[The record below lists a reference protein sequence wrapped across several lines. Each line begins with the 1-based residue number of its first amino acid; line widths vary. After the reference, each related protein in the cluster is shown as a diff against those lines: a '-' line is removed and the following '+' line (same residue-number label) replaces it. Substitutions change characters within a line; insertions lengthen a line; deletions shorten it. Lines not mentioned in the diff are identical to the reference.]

1 MGSIIHEAPRVRE
14 AVLENPVQA
23 FYIVPRPPY
32 QHSLDAHGGRR
43 LMHGGTCRNGSPRQA
58 DLQPLPP
65 AARKT
70 STTTHLDSRS
80 AFAPVR
86 PLNALPGCA
95 AAAQRC
101 RYRSPRSA
109 TEREAAAAANQT
121 LARLQAAPPSASLRH
136 DRQAHLLSLEAW
148 QPLILTAAPDRA
160 PRQPVASVSS
170 PQHSEFS
177 TFGPTWAAPG
187 GSSSGAEGLGKISL
201 RWQLRRGDRGA
212 APFPP
217 TFGEPDGRAAEN
229 QQHPL
234 QILHFLGAAAFND
247 SPLCTFLPCL
257 SLRMASSHASTTAQ
271 STDRRSTSRPSLRSY
286 GRQSTRARRS
296 RSRAETLAVHL
307 GDVEARTYR
316 VEVPQGETSP
326 LQPLLKAYPDCVW
339 DGSEFLLL
347 PLLDEQREPSEV
359 LPSAIAREPTVR
371 VRGAVEESDTTAT
384 TDNAPLL
391 GFGREAADEMALPG
405 MTTFLCSAN
414 ASFGG
419 AGGGGTALDAT
430 PPPSSL
436 ASASMG
442 GGGSA
447 VNSMGTAARNTMGM
461 QAGRLATTAVPVVPR
476 WKRFSVTAALY
487 LALGDAGCCDVAHFP
502 YAAVQLCGWDDLVGQ
517 QRIRIEAKAS
527 CSAAAISALEKGT
540 HGRRT
545 RLVPVAVMF
554 PVSRKGVMRRPL
566 SLTTQPFTDAEVF
579 QLFYLQLLFRA
590 YFDVRF
596 RGMTFTLP
604 GQATRHLRSDLVAA
618 RSSGGHHVAFEHPT
632 RNDEWLL
639 FPAHTRLLTLL
650 NLEEAVVPLYATPAE
665 LQETSSL
672 PLFGAGETLP
682 CLGVA
687 GRGAAQWATTV
698 EVSSPETAV
707 LALAALFD
715 NMKGQFGCTRG
726 ELWRRAT
733 GDARAGAL
741 PFAPLLFRCAPSGSL
756 LSGIPAGDSA
766 HTTTASSTPS
776 TSTRPL
782 LTEIGLQAETFA
794 TMDTVTEVLPGAGG
808 TRASSDCDQDRD
820 AGLPSCLDADDLA
833 DTKSSEEMLCAS
845 KSAPPVVVHLGP
857 VDDTAGATSAQSPD
871 IVPAL
876 VSTVD
881 LAQEEDAKRVEVPPL
896 RVVADAEGVGLDEA
910 TTPCSELRSASS
922 VGPLSPCTK
931 WEGLITRWRHYI
943 HTGDCAIF
951 TGATTDVEV
960 LRFLGRG
967 GSGLVYSGTYG
978 SQRLPVAVKVFVI
991 PEDMD
996 HEQYVRESLTDVAFY
1011 VLLNQLEDFGVCYG
1025 GRAHDFIV
1033 SQQTPKGLPAEA
1045 AAEAR
1050 RGDDG
1055 ATTKLCYLV
1064 TDLMDGTL
1072 GRFLTE
1078 QDADF
1083 DPLYDQLLNSPLRD
1097 GELFQFLFIQL
1108 AAKMLFD
1115 WKVLDMML
1123 NNQLRGDNIGYRY
1136 VARPPAQTARLRES
1150 AEEAVALGGSRQYHA
1165 GILYGFQFGPDE
1177 SLHYLRFPAETGV
1190 ADYANLGPLRFICII
1205 DVGQGM
1211 QPNVEELVRNRYIG
1225 ETVLESC
1232 IEDDGFGRYWPLNEL
1247 YCRYVD
1253 VEGTLAKDVAAWGSA
1268 RRVTTKE
1275 DAFEALRE
1283 LFDYF
1288 YPTFGIEAPT
1298 EEELHTHLCF
1308 SWTSTNLEHLKAA
1321 YVYRGE

>member
-1 MGSIIHEAPRVRE
+1 
-14 AVLENPVQA
+14 
-23 FYIVPRPPY
+23 
-32 QHSLDAHGGRR
+32 
-43 LMHGGTCRNGSPRQA
+43 
-58 DLQPLPP
+58 
-65 AARKT
+65 
-70 STTTHLDSRS
+70 
-80 AFAPVR
+80 
-86 PLNALPGCA
+86 
-95 AAAQRC
+95 
-101 RYRSPRSA
+101 
-109 TEREAAAAANQT
+109 
-121 LARLQAAPPSASLRH
+121 
-136 DRQAHLLSLEAW
+136 
-148 QPLILTAAPDRA
+148 
-160 PRQPVASVSS
+160 
-170 PQHSEFS
+170 
-177 TFGPTWAAPG
+177 
-187 GSSSGAEGLGKISL
+187 
-201 RWQLRRGDRGA
+201 
-212 APFPP
+212 
-217 TFGEPDGRAAEN
+217 
-229 QQHPL
+229 
-234 QILHFLGAAAFND
+234 
-247 SPLCTFLPCL
+247 
-257 SLRMASSHASTTAQ
+257 MASSHASTTVQ
-271 STDRRSTSRPSLRSY
+271 STDQPSTSRPSLRSY

-296 RSRAETLAVHL
+296 RSRAETLVVHL

-316 VEVPQGETSP
+316 VEVRQGEASP
-326 LQPLLKAYPDCVW
+326 LQSLLKAYPDCVW

-359 LPSAIAREPTVR
+359 LPSAIAREPTER
-371 VRGAVEESDTTAT
+371 VRSVVEESDTTAT
-384 TDNAPLL
+384 TDNAPPL

-405 MTTFLCSAN
+405 VTTFLCSVN

-419 AGGGGTALDAT
+419 AGGGGIALDAT

-436 ASASMG
+436 ASAAMG

-447 VNSMGTAARNTMGM
+447 VDSAGSAARNTMGL

-502 YAAVQLCGWDDLVGQ
+502 YAAVQLCDWDDLVGQ
-517 QRIRIEAKAS
+517 QRIRIEAKANR
-527 CSAAAISALEKGT
+527 SAAAISALEKGT
-540 HGRRT
+540 HDRRT

-554 PVSRKGVMRRPL
+554 PTSRKGEMRRPL

-604 GQATRHLRSDLVAA
+604 GQAARHLRSDLIAA
-618 RSSGGHHVAFEHPT
+618 RSSGSRHVAFEHPT
-632 RNDEWLL
+632 KNDEWLL

-687 GRGAAQWATTV
+687 GRGAAQWAATV

-715 NMKGQFGCTRG
+715 NMKSQFGCTRG

-733 GDARAGAL
+733 GDAHAGAL
-741 PFAPLLFRCAPSGSL
+741 PFAPLLFRCGEFTAGASLQLTGATLSRFFVPPSKRAAAAASVATAAGAPPAADVLADSAPTGSL
-756 LSGIPAGDSA
+756 LSGIPACDSA
-766 HTTTASSTPS
+766 HTTTASPTSS
-776 TSTRPL
+776 TSPRPL
-782 LTEIGLQAETFA
+782 LTEIGLQAGASA
-794 TMDTVTEVLPGAGG
+794 TMGTMTEVLPGAGG
-808 TRASSDCDQDRD
+808 TRASSDCDQGRD
-820 AGLPSCLDADDLA
+820 AGFPSCLDAADLA
-833 DTKSSEEMLCAS
+833 GTKSSEEMLCAC
-845 KSAPPVVVHLGP
+845 KSVPPVLVHLDS
-857 VDDTAGATSAQSPD
+857 VHDTAGAPSAQSPD

-876 VSTVD
+876 VSTAD
-881 LAQEEDAKRVEVPPL
+881 SAEEDAKRVEAPPL
-896 RVVADAEGVGLDEA
+896 PVVADAEVGGLDEV
-910 TTPCSELRSASS
+910 TTTCSELRSASS
-922 VGPLSPCTK
+922 VGPLSPFTK
-931 WEGLITRWRHYI
+931 WESLITRWRHYI
-943 HTGDCAIF
+943 QTGNCAIF

-1033 SQQTPKGLPAEA
+1033 SQQTPAGLPAEA

-1050 RGDDG
+1050 RGADG

-1078 QDADF
+1078 HDADF
-1083 DPLYDQLLNSPLRD
+1083 DPLYDQLVNSPLRD
-1097 GELFQFLFIQL
+1097 GELFQFLYIQL
-1108 AAKMLFD
+1108 AARMLFD

-1136 VARPPAQTARLRES
+1136 VAQPPAQTARLRES
-1150 AEEAVALGGSRQYHA
+1150 AEEAVALAGPRQYHA

-1177 SLHYLRFPAETGV
+1177 PLHYLRFPAETGL
-1190 ADYANLGPLRFICII
+1190 AAHAALGPLRFICII
-1205 DVGQGM
+1205 DVGQGI
-1211 QPNVEELVRNRYIG
+1211 QPNVADLVRNRYIG
-1225 ETVLESC
+1225 ETVLDSC

-1275 DAFEALRE
+1275 DAFQALRE
-1283 LFDYF
+1283 LVDYF